1 MKRDKSSSN
10 HLFTPYSPDYSLRE
24 KLQRTATIL
33 HASAFAVTRLLQ
45 NKKIQFAASVE
56 ITDRCNA
63 GCHYCYVYPQEWDQ
77 RQRLQGYLQLSK
89 AEHSEKE
96 RQVFQ
101 TLDQLKQ
108 AGIIHVTLV
117 GGEPALAPHIIQYA
131 ANLFPIIWVVTNGAA
146 RLPLLPRSVSAFVSL
161 DGPPDHHNQS
171 RDPMG
176 FFANHHYEGNTGM
189 AAAIARNI
197 NQSERGAF
205 VHLTLTRPAVER
217 FPEAVS
223 WVVRTVTKLRGIIVS
238 GTTAK
243 TKDDPAAF
251 TLEDRQRLK
260 QLIEAAAQTYGW
272 SLFPFNQPKANEFLF
287 NAEHIIDTPSNCL
300 VSQLTKTVDFD
311 GRAVGK
317 CVLRD
322 EMDCQTCLCN
332 MTALTQAIAQFD
344 VKTIR
349 GVSRANFG

>member
-1 MKRDKSSSN
+1 MNRDNSSN
-10 HLFTPYSPDYSLRE
+10 HPFTPYSPEYSLGE

-33 HASAFAVTRLLQ
+33 QASAFALVRLLQ
-45 NKKIQFAASVE
+45 NKQIQFAASVE

-63 GCHYCYVYPQEWDQ
+63 GCHYCYVYPQAWNQ
-77 RQRLQGYLQLSK
+77 RQRLQGYLQLS
-89 AEHSEKE
+89 ASDHSEKE
-96 RQVFQ
+96 QQVFQ

-108 AGIIHVTLV
+108 AGMIHVTLV
-117 GGEPALAPHIIQYA
+117 GGEPALAPQIIQYA
-131 ANLFPIIWVVTNGAA
+131 AKLFPITWVVTNGAA
-146 RLPLLPRSVSAFVSL
+146 RLPLLPRSVSIFVSL
-161 DGPPDHHNQS
+161 DGPPDYHNQS

-176 FFANHHYEGNTGM
+176 FFANHQYEGNAGM

-205 VHLTLTRPAVER
+205 VHLTLTRPAIDR
-217 FPEAVS
+217 FPEAVD
-223 WVVRTVTKLRGIIVS
+223 WLVKTIKKLRGIVVS
-238 GTTAK
+238 GTTTK

-260 QLIEAAAQTYGW
+260 QQIETAAQTYGW
-272 SLFPFNQPKANEFLF
+272 SLFPFNQPKVNEFLF
-287 NAEHIIDTPSNCL
+287 NAEHIIDTPSNCQ
-300 VSQLTKTVDFD
+300 VSQLTKSVDFD
-311 GRAVGK
+311 GKVVGK

-344 VKTIR
+344 LKTIQ